1 MVVFMRNLFL
11 AVLICLFVP
20 SLKAQVQNG
29 KPVVYIEY
37 FTAPDNLDEALVEA
51 LRNKVIEGIQATS
64 RVELRDVAS
73 QAELSKE
80 AERRKAES
88 AMADETARMSEM
100 RTLGA
105 NFIITGDISIMEAAK
120 KTDDEGKVSYKGTV
134 RWSIKVIDASDGT
147 LRTTRSFDHSGIT
160 GKSGES
166 PEKAILQTGDYA
178 KVSMDDFVDDT
189 FPIEGTLLKVEELNK
204 KKNKAQTVYIDL
216 GSARGVVA
224 GQKFSVFL
232 ETDIA
237 GEVARTEIGSLNAE
251 EVLSANRT
259 LCKVTKG
266 GDAVLKAVNEG
277 QKLIVI
283 SRKMRTIL
291 DKIL

>member
-1 MVVFMRNLFL
+1 
-11 AVLICLFVP
+11 
-20 SLKAQVQNG
+20 
-29 KPVVYIEY
+29 
-37 FTAPDNLDEALVEA
+37 
-51 LRNKVIEGIQATS
+51 
-64 RVELRDVAS
+64 
-73 QAELSKE
+73 
-80 AERRKAES
+80 
-88 AMADETARMSEM
+88 
-100 RTLGA
+100 
-105 NFIITGDISIMEAAK
+105 
-120 KTDDEGKVSYKGTV
+120 
-134 RWSIKVIDASDGT
+134 
-147 LRTTRSFDHSGIT
+147 
-160 GKSGES
+160 
-166 PEKAILQTGDYA
+166 
-178 KVSMDDFVDDT
+178 MDDFVDDT

>member
-1 MVVFMRNLFL
+1 M
-11 AVLICLFVP
+11 P
-20 SLKAQVQNG
+20 SLKTQVQNG

-166 PEKAILQTGDYA
+166 PEKAILQTCDYA